1 MAPKVVRYYFGF
13 GSPFTA
19 RIDAFVEEAGAT
31 LDPRFCAND
40 RLDFLLDALRGRT

>member
-13 GSPFTA
+13 ASPFA
-19 RIDAFVEEAGAT
+19 ALADALVGEAGAT
-31 LDPRFCAND
+31 LDPRFWGND